1 VTSVGAAGGFDPL
14 QPIMA
19 IPSGNRSRA
28 NKNSERMEESP
39 FHGSAA
45 GGNDMALETLFADR
59 LQHRLGR
66 DLVRVVA
73 DVEQVLG

>member
-1 VTSVGAAGGFDPL
+1 
-14 QPIMA
+14 MA

-39 FHGSAA
+39 LHGSAA
-45 GGNDMALETLFADR
+45 GGNDTALETLFADH

-66 DLVRVVA
+66 DLLRVVG
-73 DVEQVLG
+73 DVEQVVCKIDVDATDTRKP